1 MCFFSVS
8 ERLGLALPTI
18 DFIAYAMGPR
28 SMMKS
33 SFYSVVAECKR
44 YRIGD
49 SMEKMYIIV

>member
-1 MCFFSVS
+1 
-8 ERLGLALPTI
+8 
-18 DFIAYAMGPR
+18 
-28 SMMKS
+28 MMKS